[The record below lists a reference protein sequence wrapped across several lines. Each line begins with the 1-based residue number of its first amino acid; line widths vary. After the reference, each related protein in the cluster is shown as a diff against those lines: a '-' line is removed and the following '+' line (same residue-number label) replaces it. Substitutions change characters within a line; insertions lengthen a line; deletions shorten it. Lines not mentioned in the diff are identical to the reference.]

1 MSESAGPEY
10 VARVTTDKNTLCAAF
25 QKTAAGHPD
34 AVALRTP
41 DDSVSITWGEYAA
54 RVRDVAAGLAGLGVA
69 RGDTVAIMLTN
80 RPEFHV
86 VDTGALHA
94 GATPFSIYNTLATDQ
109 IAYLFGNAGN
119 KVVITEQQF
128 LAEARSSRTPT
139 VRSSTSSAS
148 TAPAVTLGR
157 DDARRS
163 SRRAATPT
171 STSTQAGRRSRRSDV
186 LTLIYTSGTTGPP
199 KGVELTHANLMAEMD
214 ALKGYFPLTHE
225 DKLVSYLPDAHI
237 ANRWGAA
244 LQQHALRHPDHDG
257 RRPEAAG
264 RDAAD
269 RPAHVLR
276 RRAGGL
282 VQGQGRDRGG
292 ARRRARRAEAQDR
305 QLGDRDRH
313 QGRLAEVGRQ
323 KSVPLPLKLQHGLA
337 ERLVLSKLRERMGL
351 DQVRV
356 AATGASAIAPDAL
369 AFMLAL
375 GVPVLEVWGMSE
387 TSAVVTMNPPDGI
400 RIGSVGKVVPGGTEI
415 SLADDGELLVRGPLV
430 MRGYRNDPE
439 KTAEA
444 IDSDGWMHTGD
455 IATIDEDG
463 YVRIVDRKKE
473 LIINAAGKNMS
484 PQNIEGAVKVAC
496 PLVLSAV
503 AIGDDRPYVTAL
515 LTLDPDACAAYAAK
529 AGLADGSPAVLAQ
542 DDSVRALIQ
551 SGIDQ
556 ANEKLARVE
565 QIKKFAL
572 LPTPWEPGGDELTP
586 TMKLKRKPIAEK
598 YASEI
603 DSLYS

>member
-1 MSESAGPEY
+1 
-10 VARVTTDKNTLCAAF
+10 VATNKNTLCAAF
-25 QKTAAGHPD
+25 QKTAAAHPE

-41 DDSVSITWGEYAA
+41 DDSVSLTWGEYAA
-54 RVRDVAAGLAGLGVA
+54 RVRKVAAGLAALGVA

-86 VDTGALHA
+86 VDAGALHA
-94 GATPFSIYNTLATDQ
+94 GATPFSVYNTLATDQ
-109 IAYLFGNAGN
+109 IGYLFSNAAN

-128 LAEARSSRTPT
+128 LEKLVLANSAGQVEHFICIDGPAEGAMTLEELA
-139 VRSSTSSAS
+139 AS
-148 TAPAVTLGR
+148 GDADFDFDASWQAVE
-157 DDARRS
+157 
-163 SRRAATPT
+163 P
-171 STSTQAGRRSRRSDV
+171 SDV

-214 ALKGYFPLTHE
+214 ALKGYFPLSHK

-237 ANRWGAA
+237 ANRWGAHYNNMRFGIQITTVDDPKQLVA
-244 LQQHALRHPDHDG
+244 TLPTV
-257 RRPEAAG
+257 RPTFFGAVPAVWYKVKAGIEAAL
-264 RDAAD
+264 AAEPD
-269 RPAHVLR
+269 EKKRKIANWAIATGTKVAWLKSE
-276 RRAGGL
+276 G
-282 VQGQGRDRGG
+282 
-292 ARRRARRAEAQDR
+292 
-305 QLGDRDRH
+305 
-313 QGRLAEVGRQ
+313 
-323 KSVPLPLKLQHGLA
+323 KSVPLPLKVQHRLA
-337 ERLVLSKLRERMGL
+337 ERLVLGKLRERMGL

-400 RIGSVGKVVPGGTEI
+400 RIGTVGKVVPGGSEI
-415 SLADDGELLVRGPLV
+415 SLAEDGELLVRGPLV
-430 MRGYRNDPE
+430 MKGYRNDPE
-439 KTAEA
+439 RTAEA

-455 IATIDEDG
+455 IATIDADG
-463 YVRIVDRKKE
+463 YVKIVDRKKE

-496 PLVLSAV
+496 PLVMSVVAV
-503 AIGDDRPYVTAL
+503 GDDRPFVTAL
-515 LTLDPDACAAYAAK
+515 LTLDPDACAAYGAK
-529 AGLADGSPAVLAQ
+529 VGLADASPAVLAQ
-542 DDSVRALIQ
+542 DESVKALIQ

-565 QIKKFAL
+565 QIKKFAI
-572 LPTPWEPGGDELTP
+572 LPSPWEPGGDELTP

-603 DSLYS
+603 DALYA

>member
-1 MSESAGPEY
+1 M
-10 VARVTTDKNTLCAAF
+10 TTDNQTLCAAF

-41 DDSVSITWGEYAA
+41 DDSVSITWGQYAA

-109 IAYLFGNAGN
+109 IAYLFSNAGN

-128 LAEARSSRTPT
+128 LEKLKLANADGQIQHFICVDGPAEGAMTLAELE
-139 VRSSTSSAS
+139 AS
-148 TAPAVTLGR
+148 GDPSYDFDAGWQAVE
-157 DDARRS
+157 
-163 SRRAATPT
+163 P
-171 STSTQAGRRSRRSDV
+171 SDV

-214 ALKGYFPLTHE
+214 ALEGVLPAVPRGQARLLPPGRAHRQPLG
-225 DKLVSYLPDAHI
+225 
-237 ANRWGAA
+237 RA
-244 LQQHALRHPDHDG
+244 LQQHAVRHPDHD
-257 RRPEAAG
+257 RQRPEAAD

-276 RRAGGL
+276 RGAGGL

-292 ARRRARRAEAQDR
+292 ARRRARREEAQDR

-313 QGRLAEVGRQ
+313 QGRLAEVR
-323 KSVPLPLKLQHGLA
+323 SRSRCRSPSSCSTRLA
-337 ERLVLSKLRERMGL
+337 ERLVLGKLRERMGL

-415 SLADDGELLVRGPLV
+415 SLAEDGELLVRGPLV
-430 MRGYRNDPE
+430 MQGYRNDPE

-455 IATIDEDG
+455 IATIDDEG

-529 AGLADGSPAVLAQ
+529 AGLADGTPAVLAQ
-542 DDSVRALIQ
+542 DESVRALIQ
-551 SGIDQ
+551 AGIDQ

>member
-1 MSESAGPEY
+1 
-10 VARVTTDKNTLCAAF
+10 VATDSRTLCSAF
-25 QKTAAGHPD
+25 LETAAAHPD

-41 DDSVSITWGEYAA
+41 DDSVSITWGEYAD
-54 RVRDVAAGLAGLGVA
+54 RVRNVAAGLAGLGVA

-80 RPEFHV
+80 RPEFHI

-109 IAYLFGNAGN
+109 IGYLFSNAGN

-128 LAEARSSRTPT
+128 LDKLKLANADGQIEHFVCVDGAGSDIDGAMTLEELEASGDPDFDFD
-139 VRSSTSSAS
+139 A
-148 TAPAVTLGR
+148 AWKAVE
-157 DDARRS
+157 
-163 SRRAATPT
+163 P
-171 STSTQAGRRSRRSDV
+171 SDV

-199 KGVELTHANLMAEMD
+199 KGVELTHANLLAELD
-214 ALKGYFPLTHE
+214 ALDGYFPLTHE
-225 DKLVSYLPDAHI
+225 DKIVSYLPDAHI
-237 ANRWGAA
+237 ANRWGA
-244 LQQHALRHPDHDG
+244 HYSNLRYGIQITTVNDPKQLIATLPQV
-257 RRPEAAG
+257 RPTFFGAVPAVWYKVKAGIEAAL
-264 RDAAD
+264 AAEPD
-269 RPAHVLR
+269 EKKRKIANWAIATGTKVAWL
-276 RRAGGL
+276 
-282 VQGQGRDRGG
+282 
-292 ARRRARRAEAQDR
+292 
-305 QLGDRDRH
+305 
-313 QGRLAEVGRQ
+313 
-323 KSVPLPLKLQHGLA
+323 KSEGKGVPLPLKLQHALA
-337 ERLVLSKLRERMGL
+337 DRLVLGKLRERMGL
-351 DQVRV
+351 DRVRV
-356 AATGASAIAPDAL
+356 SATGASAIAPDAL
-369 AFMLAL
+369 AFML
-375 GVPVLEVWGMSE
+375 GIGIPVLEVWGMSE
-387 TSAVVTMNPPDGI
+387 TSAVVTINPPDGI
-400 RIGSVGKVVPGGTEI
+400 RIGTVGQVVPGGTEI

-430 MRGYRNDPE
+430 MKGYRNDPE

-484 PQNIEGAVKVAC
+484 PQNIEGAIKVAC
-496 PLVLSAV
+496 PLVMSAV

-542 DDSVRALIQ
+542 DETVRALIQ
-551 SGIDQ
+551 SGVDH

-565 QIKKFAL
+565 QIKKFSL

-603 DSLYS
+603 DALYS